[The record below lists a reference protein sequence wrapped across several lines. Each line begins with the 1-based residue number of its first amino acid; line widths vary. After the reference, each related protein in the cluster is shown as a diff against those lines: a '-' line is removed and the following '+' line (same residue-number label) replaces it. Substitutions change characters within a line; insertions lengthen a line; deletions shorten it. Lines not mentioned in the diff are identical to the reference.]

1 MTDLINEMTQRMMTE
16 MQEKRDAFIKKMLIK
31 KGYPELAVTNEIVRF
46 PKVIRTICDG
56 WEYIFVDDGSKQG
69 KFIVAIDWWKPDTK
83 FDFRQ
88 NSELSA
94 SCQTTYTFR
103 WQDSNFDAVRL

>member
-1 MTDLINEMTQRMMTE
+1 MNEMTQRMMSE
-16 MQEKRDAFIKKMLIK
+16 MQEKRDAFIKEMLIK
-31 KGYPELAVTNEIVRF
+31 KGYPELAEINEKVRF
-46 PKVIRTICDG
+46 PKVNRTICDG

-69 KFIVAIDWWKPDTK
+69 KFIVAIGWWKPDTK

-88 NSELSA
+88 TSERSA
-94 SCQTTYTFR
+94 SCQTTYTFQ